1 MSDKKTYIAI
11 DLKSFYASCECI
23 ERGLDPLKY
32 NLLVADNS
40 RTDKTICLAVSPPL
54 KSLGVPGRPR
64 LFEAIQIIRDLNIDR
79 LERSG
84 LKDFEYMSYN
94 IDEIN
99 KSPKVGV
106 DYIVA
111 PPHMAKY
118 IEISKS
124 IYKIYLSWISAED
137 IHVYSIDEV
146 FIDATNYL
154 KLYGMDGEDLAS
166 HIVNDVL
173 KETGITATAGVGTN
187 MYLCKVAMDILAK
200 HTKPNS
206 HGVRVKVLDVDS
218 YRKYLWD
225 HRPLTDFWRVG
236 SGYQKRLAK
245 YGLFT
250 MGDIAEFSIDYEDV
264 LYKEFGIN
272 AELLIDHAWGYEP
285 CTISDVKKYRPQNT
299 SRSSGQVLHEPYKYD
314 QAKIV
319 IGEMADSLAL
329 DLYSKGLVSNQIDIT
344 IGYDRSSLED
354 KEINYNGEIKMDHY
368 GRKIPKKSHGVRN
381 LNMYT
386 SSSKVFIDSAKEL
399 FDRIVNKE
407 LYIRK
412 LNIVANNTCYK
423 DELEK
428 TTHGRQMDIF
438 NLENRAIEGSTVNK
452 LNIDKEEK
460 VQKAVIE
467 IKNKYGKNSILKGL
481 NFREGATGIERNR
494 QIGGH
499 KSWILSMR
507 I

>member
-1 MSDKKTYIAI
+1 MADKKTYIAI

-64 LFEAIQIIRDLNIDR
+64 LFEAIEIIKKLNIDR
-79 LERSG
+79 LEKSG

-99 KSPKVGV
+99 RFQKVGV

-111 PPHMAKY
+111 PPRMAKY
-118 IEISKS
+118 IEVSES
-124 IYKIYLSWISAED
+124 IYKIYLKWISAED

-146 FIDATNYL
+146 FIDASNYL
-154 KLYGMDGEDLAS
+154 NLYGMDGEDLAS

-218 YRKYLWD
+218 YRKHLWD

-250 MGDIAEFSIDYEDV
+250 MGDIAEFSINYEDV

-299 SRSSGQVLHEPYKYD
+299 SRSSGQVLHEPYKYN
-314 QAKIV
+314 QAKVV
-319 IGEMADSLAL
+319 IQEMADSLAL
-329 DLYSKGLVSNQIDIT
+329 DLYSKGLVSNQIIIS

-354 KEINYNGEIKMDHY
+354 KEIKYDGEIKLDHY
-368 GRKIPKKSHGVRN
+368 GRKVPQKSHGRKN

-386 SSSKVFIDSAKEL
+386 SSSKVFIDSASEL
-399 FDRIVNKE
+399 FDEIVNKE

-412 LNIVANNTCYK
+412 LNIVANDTCYK
-423 DELEK
+423 DEIKK
-428 TTHGRQMDIF
+428 TSHGRQIDMF
-438 NLENRAIEGSTVNK
+438 SLENKREENNERIK
-452 LNIDKEEK
+452 LNRDKEEK
-460 VQKAVIE
+460 IQKAVLE
-467 IKNKYGKNSILKGL
+467 IKNKYGKNSILKGI
-481 NFREGATGIERNR
+481 NFRQGATGIERNR

-499 KSWILSMR
+499 KSWHLNI
-507 I
+507 II